1 VSTPADDPALQA
13 TLRSSTAVP
22 FEGHLFRI
30 IPGSSIV
37 RNIRFEHLWAG
48 TAAGRCNPKG
58 VARLYMSLERET
70 AQAEFNYYQTLGGL
84 DPVLS
89 DWYSF
94 AARVK
99 FARVLDLRCAKT
111 RKQVGLTLKE
121 IGNEWDDDPLHPRA
135 VPARLQSI
143 GYWIS
148 KGYGDF
154 SGIVYRSA
162 RRRAGHNIVIF
173 AGRVTGTDFVVPISR
188 APTKGWP

>member
-1 VSTPADDPALQA
+1 
-13 TLRSSTAVP
+13 
-22 FEGHLFRI
+22 
-30 IPGSSIV
+30 
-37 RNIRFEHLWAG
+37 
-48 TAAGRCNPKG
+48 
-58 VARLYMSLERET
+58 MSLERET
-70 AQAEFNYYQTLGGL
+70 AQTEFNYYQTLGGL

-162 RRRAGHNIVIF
+162 RRKS
-173 AGRVTGTDFVVPISR
+173 GTTLSFSLG
-188 APTKGWP
+188 A